1 MNEEDILKEIL
12 VNQQML
18 RTILIMLSPSTL
30 EGISLAH
37 QCRNEVEDFL
47 NKQKNECINIKLD
60 TPAEED
66 YNKLA
71 KAINGFGDF

>member
-30 EGISLAH
+30 EGISLAY

-47 NKQKNECINIKLD
+47 NKQKNECVDIKFD

-66 YNKLA
+66 YNRLA